1 MSKPLE
7 GIKVLDL
14 TRVLAGPFC
23 TMILSDLGAEIIKV
37 EVPGTGDDSRS
48 FGPFKNGQ
56 SLYFVN
62 VNRGKQSVA
71 INLKT
76 AEGKKL
82 LVNLAKECDV
92 IVENFR
98 PGTMEKLGLGWETL
112 KKANPKLIYAAVSGF
127 GHSGPDSERPAYD
140 ILVQAMG
147 GVMSITGWP
156 DTPPTRVGLSMGD
169 ITAAVYCAVGVNAAL
184 YQRTTTG
191 LGQKIDVSMLDCQL
205 SILENALVRYQVDG
219 KAPAPLG
226 TRHPTITPFQA
237 FRASDKWFV
246 VAVGNDA
253 LWKKFCKAMNRDDLF
268 ADVRF
273 TTNGDRTKHYEEL
286 MPELERMFRG
296 KNRQEWLAVLE
307 EAGVPGAPVN
317 AVDDVMKDRQLAAR
331 NMFVTVDDDKAGK
344 VIIPGNPIKMES
356 VQESPT
362 RPKAP
367 AIGEQT
373 DDILKSIL
381 GLDEA
386 AIASLRAQGVVE

>member
-184 YQRTTTG
+184 YQRATTG

-253 LWKKFCKAMNRDDLF
+253 LWKKFCKAMNRDDLL

-296 KNRQEWLAVLE
+296 KKRQEWLAVLE